1 MKKKKLYL
9 IIVVALLIIHIPL
22 NNFAHQGRTDSNG
35 GHYDRST
42 GEYHYHHGYKA
53 HQHIDGKCPCIIVY
67 LYVHDVYPD
76 YKRQK
81 ETSNKSQ
88 NIYFFIAFDNIC
100 SVRRLF
106 FLFHPIGS

>member
-53 HQHIDGKCPCIIVY
+53 HQHIDGKCPYEYEDKTSGELSSNSNIAENKNKNSISSNIANSTSSKEENSILKNIVG
-67 LYVHDVYPD
+67 
-76 YKRQK
+76 
-81 ETSNKSQ
+81 
-88 NIYFFIAFDNIC
+88 I
-100 SVRRLF
+100 
-106 FLFHPIGS
+106 